1 MDPTLDVL
9 LLQAFETE
17 MNLRNTTITTPGPKL
32 NRDFEEGRSS
42 IPVLGAMLQVWLTNW
57 VNLRTQLCHKPSRP
71 CEDPLTDNKL
81 NVIIRCS
88 LA

>member
-42 IPVLGAMLQVWLTNW
+42 IPVLGAMLQLWLTN
-57 VNLRTQLCHKPSRP
+57 
-71 CEDPLTDNKL
+71 
-81 NVIIRCS
+81 
-88 LA
+88 